1 MRYSWSACMLAVA
14 AVAGCDA
21 SSAPTSPI
29 DASSPLPAFRAVV
42 ATTNVSFPM
51 DWTVFV
57 PCANGGAGEL
67 VVLSG
72 RLHEKLHVT
81 VNDTGHWTVKF
92 FDQPQGVSGVG
103 AVSGRHYQ
111 GTGVSQDIRTG
122 RVETVD
128 TRVNIFRMVGQGPGN
143 NFSVHENVRMTVHGD
158 GEVTLTRD
166 HVRTTCR

>member
-1 MRYSWSACMLAVA
+1 MRYSWYTCVLAVA
-14 AVAGCDA
+14 AVAGCDD
-21 SSAPTSPI
+21 STAPTSTT
-29 DASSPLPAFRAVV
+29 DSSSPPPTFRAVV
-42 ATTNVSFPM
+42 TTTNVSFPM

-103 AVSGRHYQ
+103 TISGRRYR
-111 GTGVSQDIRTG
+111 GTGVAQDIRTG
-122 RVETVD
+122 RVDTEETH
-128 TRVNIFRMVGQGPGN
+128 VNIFRMVGQGPGN
-143 NFSVHENVRMTVHGD
+143 NFSVHENVRMTVHAN
-158 GEVTLTRD
+158 GEVTLAHD
-166 HVRTTCR
+166 HLGTTCR